1 MSIHN
6 FATSNLA
13 GSSAQAGG
21 FYDHPLPDSLRF
33 TDESNTSL
41 TRVFATDGNR
51 KTWTWSAWIK
61 RGNIDTQQRF
71 WATTNGTSQEENIRF
86 EANNTIRW
94 YCHNAG
100 GSAADND
107 LSTVAVFRD
116 VTSWYH
122 IQIVKDTTESTDSN
136 RNKLYV
142 NGVLQSWAGTN
153 YASLNYDGWINAS
166 GSDNNHRIGGHALGA
181 GTSNMF
187 DGYMSDVHFIDGQAL
202 APTSFGETK
211 DGIWIPKEYS
221 GSHGTNGFHL
231 PFSVTQ
237 GKSVNFPAGSQNIRF
252 SSATQYDIASGDDFC
267 LEFFIKA
274 DLEAKTMYAIGQYA
288 TAGPHFMLQLGSGTT
303 GNIYAYYGNGLAN
316 NFDTTAYM
324 TTTDWHH
331 FAYVRESGT
340 YRFYIDGVQRHTAT
354 NGGTAAFDLS
364 QFNVGEAFAAGGS
377 LFDGKLSNLRFTIG
391 AARYG
396 GGTTF
401 TVPTSTLTNDSSNV
415 KLLAFTTSTITA
427 DASSAAISGSIPT
440 GVPLFDEDNPFSVTI
455 GNDAAGSNNFSDSGL
470 SFTDIVL
477 DTTTNN
483 FCVGNPLSSRSNNT
497 FTEGNL
503 KITGSGV
510 NYYNSIASMGMEPGG
525 KYYFEVYSNRR
536 DGSYWAVG
544 IIKPGV
550 FYHLQSVY
558 NTAGLMAFVQ
568 GQEVRYLNSTI
579 GSTPNRYNTT
589 PYLFSF
595 AIDLENYIFH
605 LRADNGSWENS
616 GDPAGGT
623 GGFPIAAA
631 MQGETLIPFLA
642 PNGANYMTLNFG
654 QDSSFAGQ
662 PDTVPQGNT
671 DANGIGDFYYA
682 PPSGFLAL
690 CSANLET
697 PTIGPDKPTQADDY
711 FVPYLY
717 TADGTSPKSRTGL
730 GFSPDFLWFKDRTT
744 AFSNG
749 LYDTIRGPNKQLQT
763 NNTSVENSYTL
774 LPSFDADGFT
784 TQTDGTAGNVL
795 NYSTDSYVT
804 WAWKAGGT
812 PTATN
817 SAGAGAVPTSG
828 SVMIDGVASTSALA
842 GAIPA
847 TKLSA
852 NTTSGFSIVSYTGN
866 GSADQTIAHGLSSPP
881 ELTIIKDRDSNSN
894 NNQWQIGSSVIGDKY
909 VYFTTT
915 APASSAG
922 VLPTTGD
929 ATTLTIARTGNVA
942 KNTNESGDNFIMYN
956 FHSVEGYSKVGSYIG
971 TGVVDGA
978 FVYTGFRPAFVLTK
992 RTNGTSWWGISDS
1005 KRSPNNEIANTLA
1018 ADQTYNESQ
1027 LTSDMNVDFLSN
1039 GFKIRDTDGYYNAT
1053 NASYIYLAFA
1063 EQPFKFANAR

>member
-187 DGYMSDVHFIDGQAL
+187 DGYMSDVHFVDGQAL

-568 GQEVRYLNSTI
+568 GQYVKYLNNTI

-711 FVPYLY
+711 FNTVTYTGTGASNSITVGFQPDFTWIKQRSGAAFHNLFDSLRVVGGDHKRLY
-717 TADGTSPKSRTGL
+717 TNSNIAEESSTYSGTTNLTSLDSD
-730 GFSPDFLWFKDRTT
+730 GFSLGTGTD
-744 AFSNG
+744 
-749 LYDTIRGPNKQLQT
+749 T
-763 NNTSVENSYTL
+763 NNN
-774 LPSFDADGFT
+774 G
-784 TQTDGTAGNVL
+784 
-795 NYSTDSYVT
+795 STYA
-804 WAWKAGGT
+804 AWNWLAGGT

-817 SAGAGAVPTSG
+817 SAGAGNVPTSG
-828 SVMIDGVASTSALA
+828 SVLIDGVASTSTLA
-842 GAIPA
+842 GTIAANKI
-847 TKLSA
+847 TA
-852 NTTSGFSIVSYTGN
+852 NTAAGFSIINYTGN
-866 GSADQTIAHGLSSPP
+866 GLSGQTVAHGLSSTP
-881 ELTIIKDRDSNSN
+881 EFLIHKDRGTNSN
-894 NNQWQIGSSVIGDKY
+894 NNQWNIYHAGAGDKY
-909 VYFTTT
+909 GYFLTNAFTGAAQIIPNGTDTIELKANITT
-915 APASSAG
+915 SNQS
-922 VLPTTGD
+922 
-929 ATTLTIARTGNVA
+929 GN
-942 KNTNESGDNFIMYN
+942 SFIMYA
-956 FHSVEGYSKVGSYIG
+956 FHSVDGFSKVGSYIG

-992 RTNGTSWWGISDS
+992 RSDNTSWWGISDS

-1018 ADQTYNESQ
+1018 ADQTYSESQ